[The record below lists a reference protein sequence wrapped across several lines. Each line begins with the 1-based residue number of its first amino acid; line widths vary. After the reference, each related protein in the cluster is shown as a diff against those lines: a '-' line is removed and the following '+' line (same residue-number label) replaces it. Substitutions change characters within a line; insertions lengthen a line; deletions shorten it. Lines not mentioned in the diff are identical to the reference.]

1 LTNNFARKSDE
12 KIAASENLSTNT
24 KMSQGFQIK
33 SAHTKKS
40 SRHQNK
46 KKAVPEMRD
55 IQESL
60 LKHFGTLKDHRVE
73 RTKKHQL
80 TDILVMAILA
90 IIAGAQGWEDIE
102 NYGISKQTWLEEFLA
117 LPNGIPSDDTFRRV
131 FQFID
136 PSELNQCFF
145 GWVETLVA
153 SMGGEV
159 IPIDGKTIRGSYD
172 RNRGQSALHV
182 ISAWASDQRLVL
194 AQMKVEDKSNEITAI
209 PALLDLLNIADSI
222 ITIDAMGTQ
231 TEIAQKIID
240 KKADYVLA
248 LKANHP
254 TLYSQVE
261 KWFKEAAA
269 QDFKSVDVSY
279 DKQINSGH
287 HRTENRQVWAVPIS
301 AIGELY
307 QPRIWAGLKSV
318 VMVIRVR
325 HLWNKISR
333 EVHFY
338 LTSLEH
344 DAERLGQVIRK
355 HWSIENQAHWTLDCT
370 FGEDACRIRS
380 GHSPRNIALIRR
392 IALNALNR
400 EQTCQRS
407 LRQKM
412 KRAAMNNDY
421 MFLVLSSCFTDNI
434 LGSSEPLCQA

>member
-1 LTNNFARKSDE
+1 
-12 KIAASENLSTNT
+12 
-24 KMSQGFQIK
+24 MSQGFQIK
-33 SAHTKKS
+33 PADANKSSHAQTKK
-40 SRHQNK
+40 K
-46 KKAVPEMRD
+46 DVPEMRD
-55 IQESL
+55 IQRSL
-60 LKHFGTLKDHRVE
+60 LKHFGELKDPRIE

-80 TDILVMAILA
+80 TDILVIAILA
-90 IIAGAQGWEDIE
+90 IIAGAQGWEDME
-102 NYGISKQTWLEEFLA
+102 NYGISKKTWLEEFLE

-131 FQFID
+131 FQLIE
-136 PSELNQCFF
+136 PEVLNRCFF
-145 GWVETLVA
+145 GWVETLVN

-182 ISAWASDQRLVL
+182 ISAWASEQRLVL
-194 AQMKVEDKSNEITAI
+194 GQMKVEDKSNEITAI
-209 PALLDLLNIADSI
+209 PALLELLDITGSI

-231 TEIAQKIID
+231 TEIAQKIIE

-254 TLYSQVE
+254 TLYSQVT
-261 KWFKEAAA
+261 KWFEESAI
-269 QDFKSVDVSY
+269 QDFKSVDFSY
-279 DKQINSGH
+279 DKKINSAH
-287 HRTENRQVWAVPIS
+287 HRIEERQVWAVPIT

-325 HLWNKISR
+325 HLWNKTTR

-344 DAERLGQVIRK
+344 DAQLLSQAIRK

-392 IALNALNR
+392 IALNGLNR

-421 MFLVLSSCFTDNI
+421 MFLVLSSCFADHI
-434 LGSSEPLCQA
+434 LGSSEPLCQP